1 MRVAPVI
8 GALVLGAGLLTGCGG
23 GDSGESSSYC
33 DDLKS
38 AQEEFAAF
46 DSDNPD
52 MADLDKAM
60 DRMHQLAGEAPDAVQ
75 EDWATLDGALQDFQ
89 TALED
94 AGLTMDDLA
103 KMQNGEMPENF
114 DPAKLQELAPKLQ
127 SLGDQDFQ
135 DAADNIEKHAKDE
148 CNVDLGSSSS

>member
-8 GALVLGAGLLTGCGG
+8 TALVLGAGLLTGCGG
-23 GDSGESSSYC
+23 GDSGEGSSYC

-38 AQEEFAAF
+38 AQEEFSAF
-46 DSDNPD
+46 NSDNPD
-52 MADLDKAM
+52 AADLEKAI
-60 DRMHQLAGEAPDAVQ
+60 DRFHQLADEAPDEVKD
-75 EDWATLDGALQDFQ
+75 DWATLDGALQDFQ
-89 TALED
+89 QALED

-103 KMQNGEMPENF
+103 KIQNGEMPENF

-148 CNVDLGSSSS
+148 CNVDLSSS

>member
-23 GDSGESSSYC
+23 GDSGESSSSYC

-38 AQEEFAAF
+38 AQEEFSAF

-60 DRMHQLAGEAPDAVQ
+60 DRMHQLADEAPDAVK
-75 EDWATLDGALQDFQ
+75 EDWDTLDGALQDFQ

-103 KMQNGEMPENF
+103 KMQSGEMPENF

-135 DAADNIEKHAKDE
+135 AAADNLEKHAKDE
-148 CNVDLGSSSS
+148 CDVDLSGS